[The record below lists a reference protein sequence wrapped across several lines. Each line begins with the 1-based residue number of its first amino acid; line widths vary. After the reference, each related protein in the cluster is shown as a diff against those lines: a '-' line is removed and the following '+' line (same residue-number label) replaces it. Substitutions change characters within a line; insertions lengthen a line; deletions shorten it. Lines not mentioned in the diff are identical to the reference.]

1 MDGVGSH
8 LLWCP
13 KCPFGCSVG
22 WSSKWDHPV
31 LQLLLPVVKRGF
43 QGKTPEPKTLIYP
56 LTIQWLTQSRQQKQL
71 MQLSTIDQSK
81 WEQSQILKLNTTPR
95 YTSNIMFGENA
106 SSNATEPFNHC
117 SKRTQI
123 HAYHMQRHKVAQMV
137 AGHDPITTR
146 LNTSIFDLPT
156 KVVCKFQWRVSP
168 MYLNQFAVEWH
179 GSLNSMTI
187 PSFSLSFP
195 RLGAWPTGRH
205 VWLIGES
212 LWQRDE
218 SWRRKRGVS
227 TGRDMS
233 RLVQNVGNQRKS
245 FKRSWV
251 RHCIYTLEM
260 HG

>member
-1 MDGVGSH
+1 
-8 LLWCP
+8 
-13 KCPFGCSVG
+13 
-22 WSSKWDHPV
+22 
-31 LQLLLPVVKRGF
+31 
-43 QGKTPEPKTLIYP
+43 
-56 LTIQWLTQSRQQKQL
+56 
-71 MQLSTIDQSK
+71 
-81 WEQSQILKLNTTPR
+81 
-95 YTSNIMFGENA
+95 
-106 SSNATEPFNHC
+106 
-117 SKRTQI
+117 
-123 HAYHMQRHKVAQMV
+123 
-137 AGHDPITTR
+137 
-146 LNTSIFDLPT
+146 
-156 KVVCKFQWRVSP
+156 VVCKFQWRVSP

-245 FKRSWV
+245 LKDLGYGMILEILHLYLYLGNAWLAGATSWSRELRALLDNV
-251 RHCIYTLEM
+251 FFENLREANWPSYTCNLSVNPVE
-260 HG
+260 